1 MSITKNEI
9 KSKVF
14 LTFLNL
20 KIKKL
25 VFLSAFIILENMS
38 EKVIYLTGE
47 GVSLEKIQ
55 KFSKMLHLPLWPSK
69 EKPFLT
75 EGSKK
80 QIPALCVI
88 IGDVSEERFK
98 EILKLPI
105 DGIIDANATKRS
117 VVDFIEYQ
125 KTHKY
130 PNGLSFLLTGPLV
143 YKYDVAYIFTGAL
156 QSRRKFSDARRK
168 AIHLAVHESLV
179 NGLFHGNLELSS
191 SMRQDVVGFVSYL
204 DLISRRLNSPKYAK
218 KAISICSVWNK
229 FKLEIKIKDEGM
241 GYSLAQILKRDSGD
255 ASSKS
260 GRGLQIIAHAVDSCT
275 IDNYGKEITLSFLK
289 ENKKSSVIQNLASTP
304 EVVVQTDISSSKV
317 LIIEDNKSNQA
328 LLAGLLAQIGV
339 GRIEV
344 ASTGE
349 EGLKKVVEFKP
360 DLIILDIVL
369 PKMDGYEV
377 LLQLKQID
385 KEHKIPILIQ
395 TSTDTREARDRT
407 FKAGASDFITKPIN
421 PLEFFTRVRVHL
433 ENKKLVEYLSAQLS
447 QINEE
452 LRLSQKMQR
461 SLLPQSSQLEQIKE
475 KCNVDIASF
484 FSPSDRLGGDF
495 WQIIELSE
503 KKFGLFL
510 CDFSGHGL
518 SASLN
523 TFRLHTL
530 IFQLKDKV
538 KNPSDFLRLL
548 NLQLCQLLPRGQF
561 ATFFFCIFDTN
572 AQTLSY
578 AGAGS
583 PPPFL
588 KTRNGILL
596 LSTQGLPLGI
606 SPNAKYDDYKIDFC
620 PGDKLIL
627 YSDALV
633 EEKGADGLRLGEEGL
648 ISLLQTVFR
657 YKNTREA
664 VSQLMQLFFKMLPP
678 PPQDDVT
685 LVWVDA
691 LPSQRKKK

>member
-1 MSITKNEI
+1 M
-9 KSKVF
+9 
-14 LTFLNL
+14 
-20 KIKKL
+20 L
-25 VFLSAFIILENMS
+25 VFLQSFTILKTMIVD
-38 EKVIYLTGE
+38 KDRICLTGE
-47 GVSLEKIQ
+47 GISAEEMK
-55 KFSKMLHLPLWPSK
+55 KFSKLLHLPLWPCTES
-69 EKPFLT
+69 PFLSL
-75 EGSKK
+75 GAKK
-80 QIPALCVI
+80 DMPILYVVI
-88 IGDVSEERFK
+88 GNVSEERFK
-98 EILKLPI
+98 ELLKLPI
-105 DGIIDANATKRS
+105 ECIIDSGATKKS
-117 VVDFIEYQ
+117 IVDFTNEQ
-125 KTHKY
+125 KRHKY
-130 PNGLSFLLTGPLV
+130 PNSLSFLLTGPSV
-143 YKYDVAYIFTGAL
+143 YKYDVAYIFTSAL
-156 QSRRKFSDARRK
+156 QIRRKFSDARRK

-179 NGLFHGNLELSS
+179 NGLFHGNLQLSS
-191 SMRQDVVGFVSYL
+191 SMRQDVVGFVSYI
-204 DLISRRLNSPKYAK
+204 DLISRRLNTPRYAK
-218 KAISICSVWNK
+218 RAVSICSVWNK
-229 FKLEIKIKDEGM
+229 ARLEIKIKDEGM
-241 GYSLAQILKRDSGD
+241 GYSLAQILKRSSTD
-255 ASSKS
+255 ADSKS

-275 IDNYGKEITLSFLK
+275 IDNYGKEITLSFLR
-289 ENKKSSVIQNLASTP
+289 ENKKSTAVQNLVLTP
-304 EVVVQTDISSSKV
+304 DTINQTDISASKV

-328 LLAGLLAQIGV
+328 LLAGLLTQIGI
-339 GRIEV
+339 GHIEV

-349 EGLKKVVEFKP
+349 EGLAKVNTFNP

-369 PKMDGYEV
+369 PKMDGYAV
-377 LLQLKQID
+377 LLQLRQID
-385 KEHKIPILIQ
+385 KTHKIPILIQ
-395 TSTDTREARDRT
+395 TSTDTREARDRA

-433 ENKKLVEYLSAQLS
+433 ENKKLVEYLSTQLN
-447 QINEE
+447 QINDE
-452 LRLSQKMQR
+452 LKNSQKMQR
-461 SLLPQSSQLEQIKE
+461 SLLPQTTQLEQIRE
-475 KCNVDIASF
+475 RMDIDIASF

-510 CDFSGHGL
+510 CDFSGHGF
-518 SASLN
+518 SAALN

-530 IFQLKDKV
+530 VFQLKNQV

-606 SPNAKYDDYKIDFC
+606 SPQAKYDDYKIDFC

-627 YSDALV
+627 YSDALI
-633 EEKGADGLRLGEEGL
+633 EECSQDGLRLGEEGL
-648 ISLLQTVFR
+648 LSLLQTVFK
-657 YKNTREA
+657 YKDNRDA

-678 PPQDDVT
+678 PPQDDIT

-691 LPSQRKKK
+691 LYPRGKKK